1 MPRARSFPSGPRR
14 EHDGVG
20 VPPTSR
26 PDLLSTLYAAIARRR
41 RERYAA
47 RPDLRRRLRNPV
59 VSIGNL
65 AVGGRGKT
73 PMTACVAKMLLEM
86 GERPAVLSR
95 GYGRRRPDAGVVIVR
110 DPGGIRADLS
120 RAGDEPLML
129 ARQLPGASVLSSSD
143 RYTAGRLAEH
153 HLGSTVHVLDDGF
166 QHLQLDR
173 DVDLLIVAREDVEQP
188 ETLPSGRLR
197 EPPDTI
203 IAADAILAEDG
214 VVIEPAEAAPPMF
227 RIRRSPLPPPPDD
240 RGAIAVAGIADPS
253 RFFDELRVAGWTV
266 SDSVPFPDHHPY
278 SARDVKRILARA
290 SESGAARIV
299 TTEKDAVRLLPF
311 RPHPVTVVAVPLH
324 VEPQPIETFRDWLAD
339 AIRSARDLHA

>member
-1 MPRARSFPSGPRR
+1 M
-14 EHDGVG
+14 
-20 VPPTSR
+20 
-26 PDLLSTLYAAIARRR
+26 LSTLYAAIVRRR

-73 PMTACVAKMLLEM
+73 PMTACVTRLLLEM

-95 GYGRRRPDAGVVIVR
+95 GYGRKRLDAGVVIVR
-110 DPGGIRADLS
+110 DPDGIRADLA

-129 ARQLPGASVLSSSD
+129 ARQLPGASVLSCPD

-153 HLGSTVHVLDDGF
+153 HLGSTIHVLDDGF

-173 DVDLLIVAREDVEQP
+173 DVDLLIVAREDVERPQ
-188 ETLPSGRLR
+188 TLPGGRLR

-203 IAADAILAEDG
+203 IAADAILAADD
-214 VVIEPAEAAPPMF
+214 VVVEPVDAAPPMF

-240 RGAIAVAGIADPS
+240 RGALAVAGIAEPS
-253 RFFDELRVAGWTV
+253 RFFDELRVAGWTL
-266 SDSVPFPDHHPY
+266 SDSMIFPDHHPY
-278 SARDVKRILARA
+278 SARDVRKILARA
-290 SESGAARIV
+290 AATGAARVV

-311 RPHPVTVVAVPLH
+311 RPHPISIVAVPLRL
-324 VEPQPIETFRDWLAD
+324 EPQPIDMFRDWLAE
-339 AIRSARDLHA
+339 AIEAARDQHA